1 MANIIDQLI
10 TVIFGTISKVS
21 QGISNLT
28 SSLDDFMYVKV
39 HGLSFVVLGSRQTG
53 KTTLIEWL
61 KRNMHEIEDFA
72 PEPTAA
78 GGDVVPDFASKV
90 EPDEH
95 LKLKPSRDVGGEYAM
110 WETDWIDLFRTA
122 QPRGILFLI
131 DHNDIHLH
139 KDALNFVLQ
148 MIDDEP
154 EASKHLK
161 ALYILVNKSDL
172 WGETSTLEEML
183 KYYKNEQKRL
193 RAQAV
198 RLGYRWVIAE
208 GSLLTGDGVGDFIRK
223 FFNTIRPKPRKPK
236 SQPAVP
242 FMEG

>member
-1 MANIIDQLI
+1 MPNIIDQLI

-21 QGISNLT
+21 QGVSNLT
-28 SSLDDFMYVKV
+28 SSVNDFMYVKV
-39 HGLSFVVLGSRQTG
+39 HGLSFIVLGSRQTG

-61 KRNMHEIEDFA
+61 KRNMSEIDDFA

-78 GGDVVPDFASKV
+78 GGDVVPDFASKI
-90 EPDEH
+90 ESDEH
-95 LKLKPSRDVGGEYAM
+95 IKLKPNRDVGGEYAM
-110 WETDWIDLFRTA
+110 WETDWIELFRQA

-154 EASKHLK
+154 EASKSLK
-161 ALYILVNKSDL
+161 AFYILVNKSDV
-172 WGETSTLEEML
+172 WSEKSTIEEML

-193 RAQAV
+193 RAQSQ
-198 RLGYRWVIAE
+198 RLGYKWVIAQ
-208 GSLLTGDGVGDFIRK
+208 GSLLTGEGVPDFVRK

-236 SQPAVP
+236 STPVTP
-242 FMEG
+242 MMEG